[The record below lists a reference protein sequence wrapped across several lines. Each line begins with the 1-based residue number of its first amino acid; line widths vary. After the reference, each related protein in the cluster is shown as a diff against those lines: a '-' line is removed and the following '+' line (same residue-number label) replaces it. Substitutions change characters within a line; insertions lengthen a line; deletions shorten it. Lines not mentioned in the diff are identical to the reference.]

1 VPSVAEVAPSGTDP
15 VTTQSATPV
24 AMQGAPERGPAKEA
38 ESTESGIDR
47 LLQEPDRPAAPPVSQ
62 TPAEPAASV
71 ARVEPASPEPSLT
84 KPDAPA
90 AAKEPVSKAAPSAKA
105 PAKAGAAVAKKPGT
119 APAKR
124 TVSRARRPA
133 RVQAPTAP
141 NQGAGSNGFFG
152 GIFTAPSAPAKAT
165 STRRTT
171 TQR

>member
-1 VPSVAEVAPSGTDP
+1 VAV
-15 VTTQSATPV
+15 
-24 AMQGAPERGPAKEA
+24 QGAPEQGPAKEA

-71 ARVEPASPEPSLT
+71 ARVEPASPEPSLI

-90 AAKEPVSKAAPSAKA
+90 AAKEPVSKAARSAKA

-133 RVQAPTAP
+133 RVQAPTAV
-141 NQGAGSNGFFG
+141 NQGAGFNGFFG
-152 GIFTAPSAPAKAT
+152 GVFAAPSAPAKAT